1 MHFKPHHRLLL
12 FVLLLSV
19 LSIIPA
25 AAQSGDCLPTQFSA
39 DDYYPMAIVT
49 PGDSNNVRAEPS
61 PSGELLGQIAA
72 GAGMQVYTDEA
83 PVCLNG
89 LLWRHVQT
97 PYIRGWAVEANADGY
112 FIVPYQHRDPVEFTK
127 PQDGSDW
134 VVTAHGVTFTIPA
147 ALPFAQVNSDISTF
161 SLFTMYAFPSHL
173 NFDFGQHLTDGWAW
187 PVDIAIYDYASDPD
201 LLNDGEWLQTL
212 VTEQPPLVATLRD
225 QNRPPQSP
233 MRGLSRLV
241 AVPAYL
247 PFGSGSGLRYI
258 TTVSGEVVILNLD
271 QSIVVYRGLSADGAY
286 LISMNMPVQLPA
298 SVITPDS
305 PRHGADVAYLN
316 ALEDTLAA
324 LPTSAFTPD
333 LALYDA
339 LFSSI
344 TITNPDELDAR
355 LP

>member
-1 MHFKPHHRLLL
+1 MHSKAYRLLL
-12 FVLLLSV
+12 FCLSLLSI

-39 DDYYPMAIVT
+39 DDYYPMAVVT

-61 PSGELLGQIAA
+61 PSGELLGQIVA
-72 GAGMQVYTDEA
+72 GAGMQVYTEDE
-83 PVCLNG
+83 PICLNG
-89 LLWRHVQT
+89 LLWRHVAT
-97 PYIRGWAVEANADGY
+97 PSIQGWTVEANADGY
-112 FIVPYQHRDPVEFTK
+112 FIVPYQRRDPVEFAK
-127 PQDGSDW
+127 PQDGSDF
-134 VVTAHGVTFTIPA
+134 VVTSHGVTFTIPA
-147 ALPFAQVNSDISTF
+147 ALPFAQVSSDITPF
-161 SLFTMYAFPSHL
+161 SLFTMYAGPSSL
-173 NFDFGQHLTDGWAW
+173 NFDFGQQLTDGWAW
-187 PVDIAIYDYASDPD
+187 PVDIAIYDYASDPEM
-201 LLNDGEWLQTL
+201 LSTDGWLQTL
-212 VTEQPPLVATLRD
+212 VTEQPSLAAAFRD
-225 QNRPPQSP
+225 QHRPPQSP
-233 MRGLSRLV
+233 MLGLSNLA
-241 AVPAYL
+241 AVPTYL
-247 PFGSGSGLRYI
+247 PFGSGGGLRYI

-344 TITNPDELDAR
+344 TITNPDALAAS